1 MKRSTKSLL
10 EELNSVAKKR
20 DQEAIIENRAS
31 HLINSAVNLLTL
43 IKESF
48 TPEEADELERRLFSS
63 LRSGNPAKFNRG
75 IRRIRDSKSKNSTLS
90 QIDSNST
97 EE

>member
-20 DQEAIIENRAS
+20 DQEVVIENRAS
-31 HLINSAVNLLTL
+31 HLINSAANLLTL
-43 IKESF
+43 IRDSF
-48 TPEEADELERRLFSS
+48 TPEEADELERRLLSS

-75 IRRIRDSKSKNSTLS
+75 IRRIRDSKNKNSTLS